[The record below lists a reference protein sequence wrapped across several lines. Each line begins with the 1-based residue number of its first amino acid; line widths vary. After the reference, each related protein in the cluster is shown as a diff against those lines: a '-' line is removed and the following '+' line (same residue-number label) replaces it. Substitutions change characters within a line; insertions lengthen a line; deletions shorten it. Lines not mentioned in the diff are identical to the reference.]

1 MFKIPPEPFMES
13 LFISTTSVALAEI
26 GDKTQLLSLL
36 LATRFTNKWAIIAG
50 ILLAT
55 IINHGLSAW
64 LGQYSTQWL
73 NSDWLQYV
81 ISGSFVLVG
90 LWVLIP
96 DKLDDKPDLM
106 ANLGPFIATTILF
119 FLAEIGDKTQV
130 ATIILGAQYQ
140 NLLLVTLGTTIGM
153 LLANIPVI
161 YFGEALMKRLPL
173 NVVRIIASSLFI
185 VIGIATFGWSL
196 V

>member
-1 MFKIPPEPFMES
+1 LPYVQNPAGAFMES
-13 LFISTTSVALAEI
+13 LFISTTRVAFAEI

-73 NSDWLQYV
+73 DASWLQYV
-81 ISGSFVLVG
+81 ISSSFILVG

-106 ANLGPFIATTILF
+106 ANLGPFIATTVLF

-130 ATIILGAQYQ
+130 ATVILGAQYQ
-140 NLLLVTLGTTIGM
+140 NLLMVTVGTTIGM

-173 NVVRIIASSLFI
+173 NTVRVMAAGLFI
-185 VIGIATFGWSL
+185 VIGVATFWW
-196 V
+196 

>member
-1 MFKIPPEPFMES
+1 MES

-106 ANLGPFIATTILF
+106 ANLGAFIATTILF